1 MKNLVIEEPSQ
12 LEQDL
17 MSLHTG
23 TPSSKEFF
31 KQTLLTILQS
41 QTISSFIKAD
51 KIAEVF
57 TSLDVKIEYIKEQQ
71 RLLASLKK
79 QLDQAKGYAKVEV
92 SEALSS
98 LGVTKI
104 EGLTISSIT
113 ATKATTKSVTKLE
126 ILNEDELFSR
136 GYYKIE
142 LDHEAIEKALVSTD
156 KKEDVGEFAKMS
168 IESITKPATIRI
180 NKRKTLATDELVS
193 IAA

>member
-1 MKNLVIEEPSQ
+1 MSNIIIQEPSQ

-17 MSLHTG
+17 MALHTG
-23 TPSSKEFF
+23 TSDSKLFF
-31 KQTLLTILQS
+31 KQSVLTILQS
-41 QTISSFIKAD
+41 ETISAFIKAD

-79 QLDQAKGYAKVEV
+79 QLDQAKSYAKVEV
-92 SEALSS
+92 SEALTS

-142 LDHEAIEKALVSTD
+142 LDHEAIEKALLSTD

-180 NKRKTLATDELVS
+180 NKRKTLAKDELVS